1 MWTLQ
6 KSLRGRK
13 QKHVEY
19 GKEIIEWE
27 KPLDYRYEKHV
38 LKNTDLEHY
47 FDEEYQDV
55 LKNQFWRYEFEWKK
69 VENYTLKKL

>member
-1 MWTLQ
+1 MRKTTWL
-6 KSLRGRK
+6 SLPK
-13 QKHVEY
+13 TS
-19 GKEIIEWE
+19 
-27 KPLDYRYEKHV
+27 V